1 MRKRTAGLDPLVEA
15 IHRSG
20 LSIYDPLAPDHTD
33 LWIPTDRL
41 EFILDRALTG
51 TSLQGLPLRTRSKV
65 VKEHVCRALGYPTPA
80 SFTKTQPR
88 FPGQHLDVYTQKADN
103 LQIWNSELEPDRRYA
118 LVRLGPDDDVVTVRV
133 VTGDTLSP
141 FDSTGV
147 LTKKYQAR
155 LINRGPFPELVSP
168 VDTSHLLPW
177 LQADRDLPSVS
188 QPTLRPH
195 PGQLLPIGELFDRL
209 RPLLRERIA
218 DAGHDQ
224 ERNRGAALHRLVCAR
239 LGYTNYRDDGQ
250 FPDVPHQLLE
260 VKLQTSPTID
270 LGRVKPDSLD
280 QVPNMPRIND
290 AAIRYC
296 DVRYAVFSGFKDQDS
311 VVLTHFYATTGRDFF
326 SRFPQFQ
333 GKIVNTKLQI
343 HLPPTFFTHR

>member
-1 MRKRTAGLDPLVEA
+1 M
-15 IHRSG
+15 
-20 LSIYDPLAPDHTD
+20 
-33 LWIPTDRL
+33 
-41 EFILDRALTG
+41 
-51 TSLQGLPLRTRSKV
+51 
-65 VKEHVCRALGYPTPA
+65 
-80 SFTKTQPR
+80 
-88 FPGQHLDVYTQKADN
+88 YTQKADN

-118 LVRLGPDDDVVTVRV
+118 LVRVGPDDHVLTVRV
-133 VTGDTLSP
+133 VKGETLSP
-141 FDSTGV
+141 FDSTGT

-155 LINRGPFPELVSP
+155 LIQRGPFPELVSP
-168 VDTSHLLPW
+168 VDTNRLLPW
-177 LQADRDLPSVS
+177 LQTDLDLASVGP
-188 QPTLRPH
+188 PTSAPH
-195 PGQLLPIGELFDRL
+195 PGQLLPIAELFDRL
-209 RPLLRERIA
+209 KPLLREQIA

-239 LGYTNYRDDGQ
+239 LGYSNYRDDGQ

-280 QVPNMPRIND
+280 QVPTMPRVND

-296 DVRYAVFSGFKDQDS
+296 DVRYAVFSGFKDQNS

-333 GKIVNTKLQI
+333 GKTVNTKLQI
-343 HLPPTFFTHR
+343 PLPRTFFARS